1 MWNIVSYHVTIFC
14 NENGPIVQA
23 AENFTRGRLATRAF
37 ALRASKIMG
46 EDWVEEAN
54 IKQSELIT
62 SQMHQNLIEKHF
74 WTTICQPPIYLGM
87 CAYCD
92 ARKYRE
98 LGFDVTIRQERGLKT
113 VCMQKYL
120 FC

>member
-1 MWNIVSYHVTIFC
+1 MLASETQPKLY
-14 NENGPIVQA
+14 IVQA

-37 ALRASKIMG
+37 AGQIILLRASKIMG
-46 EDWVEEAN
+46 EDWLEEAN

-120 FC
+120 VC